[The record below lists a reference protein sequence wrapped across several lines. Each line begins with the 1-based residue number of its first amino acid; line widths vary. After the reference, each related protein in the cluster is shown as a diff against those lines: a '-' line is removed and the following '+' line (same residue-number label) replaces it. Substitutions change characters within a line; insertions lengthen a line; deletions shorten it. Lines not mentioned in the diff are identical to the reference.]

1 MPARAGNFIMNQLNE
16 LLRKQLGL
24 QIPDTI
30 SDEELLQKLADK
42 LASVIANSPDEFFQL
57 MYRLDIPEVALQQAL
72 TKQNIAEE
80 LALLVY
86 KRQMQ
91 KIQSRTKFTRDPIDD
106 TDLQW

>member
-1 MPARAGNFIMNQLNE
+1 MKQLNE
-16 LLRKQLGL
+16 LLSKQLGL
-24 QIPDTI
+24 QISDTI

-42 LASVIANSPDEFFQL
+42 LASTIVNSPDEFFQL
-57 MYRLDIPEVALQQAL
+57 MYRLDIPEIALQQAL

-91 KIQSRTKFTRDPIDD
+91 KIQSRAKFTGGPIDD